1 MEQIVEQYGEYLF
14 HLSYLYVKDSQIA
27 EEITQDVF
35 MKYVTNSEMFR
46 GEAALKTYLTRI
58 LINRC
63 HDELRKMKRKNVL
76 QFLTPFWTNEKSA
89 EQQVLLQQ
97 EHQNL
102 KQTVLGLPIH
112 YREVIILFYYEEFE
126 AWEIA
131 DLLSVS
137 QNTVRTRLRRG
148 KDLLKS
154 KLLQQAEVALYEK
167 F

>member
-1 MEQIVEQYGEYLF
+1 MEQLVEEYGEYLF
-14 HLSYLYVKDSQIA
+14 HLSYLYVKDKQLA

-35 MKYVTNSEMFR
+35 FTYATKKDTFR
-46 GEAALKTYLTRI
+46 GEAALKTFLTRI

-89 EQQVLLQQ
+89 EQEVMKQQ
-97 EHQNL
+97 QFQTL
-102 KQTVLGLPIH
+102 KHEVMRLPIH
-112 YREVIILFYYEEFE
+112 YREVIILFYYEDFE

-131 DLLSVS
+131 DLLGIS

-154 KLLQQAEVALYEK
+154 KLSTQAEVFIHE
-167 F
+167 

>member
-1 MEQIVEQYGEYLF
+1 M
-14 HLSYLYVKDSQIA
+14 SYLYVKDKQLA

-35 MKYVTNSEMFR
+35 LTYETKGDAFR

-89 EQQVLLQQ
+89 EQEVMKQQ
-97 EHQNL
+97 QFQTL
-102 KQTVLGLPIH
+102 KQAVMGLPIH
-112 YREVIILFYYEEFE
+112 YREAIILFYYEEFE
-126 AWEIA
+126 AREIA
-131 DLLSVS
+131 DLLGVS

-148 KDLLKS
+148 KDLLRS
-154 KLLQQAEVALYEK
+154 KLPSQSEVFSHE
-167 F
+167 

>member
-1 MEQIVEQYGEYLF
+1 MEQLVEEYGEYLF
-14 HLSYLYVKDSQIA
+14 HLSYLYVKDRQLA

-35 MKYVTNSEMFR
+35 FTYATKRDDFR

-76 QFLTPFWTNEKSA
+76 QFLTPFWSNEKSA
-89 EQQVLLQQ
+89 EQEVMKQQ
-97 EHQNL
+97 QFQSL
-102 KQTVLGLPIH
+102 KQAVMGLPIH
-112 YREVIILFYYEEFE
+112 YREAIILFYYEEFE

-131 DLLSVS
+131 DLLGVS

-148 KDLLKS
+148 KDLLRS
-154 KLLQQAEVALYEK
+154 KLSSQAEVFIHE
-167 F
+167 

>member
-1 MEQIVEQYGEYLF
+1 MEQLVEEYGEYLF
-14 HLSYLYVKDSQIA
+14 HLSYLYVKDKQLA

-35 MKYVTNSEMFR
+35 FTYATKGGSFR
-46 GEAALKTYLTRI
+46 GESALKTYLTRI

-89 EQQVLLQQ
+89 EQEV
-97 EHQNL
+97 L
-102 KQTVLGLPIH
+102 KQQQFQSLKQAVMGLPIH

-131 DLLSVS
+131 DLLNVS

-148 KDLLKS
+148 KDLLRS
-154 KLLQQAEVALYEK
+154 KLSSQSEVFIHE
-167 F
+167 

>member
-1 MEQIVEQYGEYLF
+1 MEQLVEEYGEYLF
-14 HLSYLYVKDSQIA
+14 HLSYLYVKDKQLA

-35 MKYVTNSEMFR
+35 FTYATKGGSFR
-46 GEAALKTYLTRI
+46 GESALKTYLTRI

-89 EQQVLLQQ
+89 EQEVMKQQ
-97 EHQNL
+97 QFQSV
-102 KQTVLGLPIH
+102 KQAVMGLPIH

-131 DLLSVS
+131 DLLDVS

-148 KDLLKS
+148 KDLLRS
-154 KLLQQAEVALYEK
+154 KLSSHAEVFIHE
-167 F
+167 

>member
-1 MEQIVEQYGEYLF
+1 MEQLVEEYGEYLF
-14 HLSYLYVKDSQIA
+14 HLSYLYVKDKQLA

-35 MKYVTNSEMFR
+35 FTYATKKDAFR

-89 EQQVLLQQ
+89 EQEVMKQQ
-97 EHQNL
+97 QFQTL
-102 KQTVLGLPIH
+102 KHEVMRLPIH
-112 YREVIILFYYEEFE
+112 YREVIILFYYEDFE

-131 DLLSVS
+131 DLLGIS

-154 KLLQQAEVALYEK
+154 KLSTQAEVFIHE
-167 F
+167 

>member
-1 MEQIVEQYGEYLF
+1 MEQLVEEYGEYLF
-14 HLSYLYVKDSQIA
+14 HLSYLYVKDKQLA

-35 MKYVTNSEMFR
+35 FTYATKGGSFR
-46 GEAALKTYLTRI
+46 GESALKTYLTRI

-89 EQQVLLQQ
+89 EQEV
-97 EHQNL
+97 L
-102 KQTVLGLPIH
+102 KQQQFQSLKQAVMGLPIH

-131 DLLSVS
+131 DLLDVS

-148 KDLLKS
+148 KDLLRS
-154 KLLQQAEVALYEK
+154 KLSSQSEVFIHE
-167 F
+167 

>member
-1 MEQIVEQYGEYLF
+1 MEQLVEEYGEYLF
-14 HLSYLYVKDSQIA
+14 HLSYLYVKDKQLA

-35 MKYVTNSEMFR
+35 FTYATKGGSFR
-46 GEAALKTYLTRI
+46 GESALKTYLTRI

-89 EQQVLLQQ
+89 EQEVMKQQ
-97 EHQNL
+97 QFQSV
-102 KQTVLGLPIH
+102 KQAVMGLPIH

-131 DLLSVS
+131 DLLNVS

-148 KDLLKS
+148 KDLLRS
-154 KLLQQAEVALYEK
+154 KLSSQSEVFIHE
-167 F
+167 